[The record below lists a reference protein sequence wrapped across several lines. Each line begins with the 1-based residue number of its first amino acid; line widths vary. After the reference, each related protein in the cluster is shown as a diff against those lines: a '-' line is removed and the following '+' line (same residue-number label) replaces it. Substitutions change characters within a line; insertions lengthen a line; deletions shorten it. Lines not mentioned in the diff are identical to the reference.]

1 MRVRRFSFWLLAGL
15 ILLTGLPGGRA
26 SARQDPVRAER
37 GRAAQADT
45 DTSRRVEPGP
55 ALLRSAVLPGWG
67 QFYTRHPVKGGLMMA
82 AQVAFIGMAVRA
94 DGRVKDLA
102 GLRNSAF
109 PPSSLEDDIESWRSE
124 RRSWIIRAFGLW
136 LYSMA
141 DAYVDAHLHHFDE
154 EEPQFEFSTVPPRS
168 TTVEKGFWLGFR
180 IMLGRPDR

>member
-1 MRVRRFSFWLLAGL
+1 M
-15 ILLTGLPGGRA
+15 I
-26 SARQDPVRAER
+26 
-37 GRAAQADT
+37 AAQA
-45 DTSRRVEPGP
+45 
-55 ALLRSAVLPGWG
+55 
-67 QFYTRHPVKGGLMMA
+67 
-82 AQVAFIGMAVRA
+82 AFIGMAVRA

-109 PPSSLEDDIESWRSE
+109 PPSSLEDDIVSWRSE

-168 TTVEKGFWLGFR
+168 MTVEKGFWLGFR
-180 IMLGRPDR
+180 IAFGRPDR